1 MNFYQA
7 KAIFDLRQMIEK
19 IESIEE
25 LQHLEEFSDDDL
37 KRLEP
42 YLSFEYN
49 ADKK

>member
-1 MNFYQA
+1 MPKRFFSSQ
-7 KAIFDLRQMIEK
+7 KVK
-19 IESIEE
+19 E

-49 ADKK
+49 TDKK